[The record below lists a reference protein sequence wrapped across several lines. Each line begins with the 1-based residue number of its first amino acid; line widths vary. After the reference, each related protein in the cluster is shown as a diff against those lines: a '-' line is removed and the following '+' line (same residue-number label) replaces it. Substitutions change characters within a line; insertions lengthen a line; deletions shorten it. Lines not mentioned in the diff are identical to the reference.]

1 MEVKY
6 MEEENY
12 KDLESCLSDEEKKQ
26 IEGRNMFEKIWIKM
40 KMKKQTKQMEVFD
53 SMIENIENNDYQF
66 INDSRTLCP
75 VILAELNS
83 KKDYEEDSNGN
94 KLYYVCRVLL
104 VKEEGLD
111 Y

>member
-26 IEGRNMFEKIWIKM
+26 IEGRNIFEKIWIKM

-53 SMIENIENNDYQF
+53 SMIENIENNDISDLIPDEYK
-66 INDSRTLCP
+66 NDIKR
-75 VILAELNS
+75 
-83 KKDYEEDSNGN
+83 DD
-94 KLYYVCRVLL
+94 
-104 VKEEGLD
+104 
-111 Y
+111 

>member
-1 MEVKY
+1 

-53 SMIENIENNDYQF
+53 SMIENIENNDISDLIPDEYK
-66 INDSRTLCP
+66 NDIKR
-75 VILAELNS
+75 
-83 KKDYEEDSNGN
+83 DD
-94 KLYYVCRVLL
+94 
-104 VKEEGLD
+104 
-111 Y
+111 

>member
-53 SMIENIENNDYQF
+53 SMIENIENNDISDLIPDEYK
-66 INDSRTLCP
+66 NDIKR
-75 VILAELNS
+75 
-83 KKDYEEDSNGN
+83 DD
-94 KLYYVCRVLL
+94 
-104 VKEEGLD
+104 
-111 Y
+111 